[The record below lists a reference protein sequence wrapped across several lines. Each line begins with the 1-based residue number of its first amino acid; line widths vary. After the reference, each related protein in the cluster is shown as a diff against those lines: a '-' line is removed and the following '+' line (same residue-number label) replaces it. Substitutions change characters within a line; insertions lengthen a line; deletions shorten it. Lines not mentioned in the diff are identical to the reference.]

1 MHTLAHC
8 CLQGF
13 CCPPGSEE
21 QKNALAGELDKDLG
35 LSARKD
41 EAVTGLGRAVAEWI
55 DDNDMALVPKSI
67 AVAIHEAHIEANNLK
82 PGSSKGNKKD

>member
-13 CCPPGSEE
+13 CCPPGSDDQVEG
-21 QKNALAGELDKDLG
+21 LAKELDAAL
-35 LSARKD
+35 LVPA
-41 EAVTGLGRAVAEWI
+41 GRGGVSIGMQVAKWI

-67 AVAIHEAHIEANNLK
+67 AVAIHGAHVEASKLK
-82 PGSSKGNKKD
+82 PDKDHKKD